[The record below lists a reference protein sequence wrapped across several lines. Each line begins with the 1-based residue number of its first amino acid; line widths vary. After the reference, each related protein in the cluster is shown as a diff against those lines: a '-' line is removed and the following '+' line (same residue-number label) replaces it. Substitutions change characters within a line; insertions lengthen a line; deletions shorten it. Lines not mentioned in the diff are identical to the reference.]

1 MTAQVSVLMAV
12 YRNEVPAY
20 FRKAIQSMLD
30 QTVPP
35 QEMVIV
41 ADGPLTPALE
51 VVLTTYQQQYPQL
64 FSIYHLA
71 KNHGLAYAL
80 AYGLQ
85 RCKYN
90 LVARMDADDIAA
102 PQRLAWSLQ
111 AMQQGDYDIYGGQ
124 TAEFDGDE
132 TNIVAY
138 RNVPLHQDEIVKFA
152 HRRNPM
158 NHMSVMYKRDKILK
172 LGNYRA
178 FAGFEDYDLWVRAI
192 EAGYHFGNDEHI
204 FVYVRAGQDMMDR
217 RGGVDYLKRNIKMR
231 LVFYREHFYNW
242 RDLVITLGGVT
253 ATNLLPPKLRYLIY
267 YKLLRK

>member
-1 MTAQVSVLMAV
+1 MDDKVSVLMSV
-12 YRNEVPAY
+12 YHNEVPDY

-30 QTVPP
+30 QTVVP
-35 QEMVIV
+35 QEFVIV
-41 ADGPLTPALE
+41 ADGPLTPDLE
-51 VVLTTYQQQYPQL
+51 AVLTDYQQQYPTI
-64 FSIYHLA
+64 FSIYHL
-71 KNHGLAYAL
+71 KHNHGLAYAL

-85 RCKYN
+85 RCRNN

-111 AMQQGDYDIYGGQ
+111 AMQRGHYDVYGGQ

-132 TNIVAY
+132 SNIVAY
-138 RNVPLHQDEIVKFA
+138 RNVPLKQTAIMKFA

-172 LGNYRA
+172 IGNYRA
-178 FAGFEDYDLWVRAI
+178 FDGFEDYDLWVRALQ
-192 EAGYHFGNDEHI
+192 AGYHFGNDRHV
-204 FVYVRAGQDMMDR
+204 FVYVRAGEEMMTR
-217 RGGVDYLKRNIKMR
+217 RGGFDYLKRNIKMR
-231 LVFYREHFYNW
+231 LVFYKEHFYNW
-242 RDLVITLGGVT
+242 RDLIITLGGVT

>member
-158 NHMSVMYKRDKILK
+158 NHMSVMYKR
-172 LGNYRA
+172 
-178 FAGFEDYDLWVRAI
+178 
-192 EAGYHFGNDEHI
+192 
-204 FVYVRAGQDMMDR
+204 
-217 RGGVDYLKRNIKMR
+217 IK
-231 LVFYREHFYNW
+231 FSSS
-242 RDLVITLGGVT
+242 VITALLMVLKITTYGCGPLKPAITLAMMNISLSMCGLGKT
-253 ATNLLPPKLRYLIY
+253 
-267 YKLLRK
+267 